1 MAQASDL
8 TIDNVT
14 FPAFRTELNDKL
26 AALFSQNS
34 GTSAPDASV
43 AYQWWVDT
51 STSPPVLKIR
61 NAAGSWISVGTFDTV
76 FAPAGL
82 TPIANGGTGAT
93 TASAAL
99 TALLPS
105 QTNNANKGLFS
116 DGTTASWKYGSLFY
130 RLGANVVGTNVTTAQ
145 SVFGVGVTLAA
156 GTVYAFEGLY
166 VLTKTTGVTSH
177 NIGLGFG
184 GTATVNNILHS
195 GAVTF
200 RADTVPTV
208 DSNPETYVSA
218 QAANAQ
224 ILGATGAAALVVAV
238 ILRGTVSIN
247 TGGTFIPQYT
257 LNVAPG
263 GAYTTLAGSWISFA
277 PIGAAGSNSSEGTW
291 S

>member
-34 GTSAPDASV
+34 GTSAPAASV

-61 NAAGSWISVGTFDTV
+61 NAAGSWISVGTLDTV

-156 GTVYAFEGLY
+156 STVYAFDGLY
-166 VLTKTTGVTSH
+166 LLSKTTGGTSH
-177 NIGLGFG
+177 SIGLGFG
-184 GTATVNNILHS
+184 GTATINNIVHS
-195 GAVTF
+195 GAVTVRVVAF
-200 RADTVPTV
+200 PLFDAA
-208 DSNPETYVSA
+208 PETYASN

-224 ILGATGAAALVVAV
+224 VCAADASATISAA
-238 ILRGTVSIN
+238 IMLRGTVSIN
-247 TGGTFIPQYT
+247 AAGTFIPQYT
-257 LNVAPG
+257 LSAAPG
-263 GAYTTLAGSWISFA
+263 GAYTTLAGSFINFR
-277 PIGAAGSNSSEGTW
+277 PIGSAGTDNFEGTW
-291 S
+291 T